1 MRHKILSILNIRQS
15 ESKYVFDLLPV
26 QFFIGIAT
34 SFINIIAF
42 AYFIHEY
49 SITQLPYGY
58 LTVAVCLILVNIF
71 YQKLEHKFP
80 PLILLK
86 HIITF
91 SAIIIVLLW
100 AGLRFVNEHAFTF
113 LLFVW
118 SVIFYMIAGYAFW
131 GLVSLLFNVRESKR
145 VFSIVGSGDIPA
157 KLIGYL
163 SASLLMPLI
172 GTNNLIW
179 LAVASLIVGLFLLN
193 RVIQKRN
200 WERIVDHSHIHD
212 HHIDTSLKEKNRVTF
227 FFDNPLIFTI
237 SLLSL
242 ISYNVFNLID
252 FTFLSQVK
260 LKYDSVQSLAAFVAV
275 LLGLGRLIALVMK
288 LILTSR
294 AVERLGIITC
304 LFITPVVL
312 FIFCL
317 VFLVGIN
324 HREQYV
330 YVFGLMALLTEV
342 LRSVIQEPVFFILFQ
357 PLKESLRLKGHIISK
372 GYMLAPSLIIVGLSL
387 IIFNH
392 TGIQITIPLTF
403 KIIILNLV
411 VWGVIIYFIR
421 KAYLKT
427 LHDSIRKG
435 LFSSDDIHIHD
446 QATADMLI
454 SKVKSGKENEIIFAL
469 NLLEN
474 ASHSSFA
481 KLLSEQL
488 QSPFHSVR
496 AFALDRMDAL
506 GMLSPA
512 ILHKS
517 LEDETSQEVRD
528 KIVALL
534 CRHDEK
540 FLLEAS
546 KNLHS
551 FDNNMKRTVI
561 AALLNQSEFTHLLA
575 AGNELN
581 LLLNSSDPVE
591 KLVAIDIIGELKN
604 TRFTNGLRQL
614 LKDESISVKRN
625 AVITVCRLKLT
636 ELVPDITTLFEHP
649 TEKYLAMQGFI
660 QYGDDFFIENA
671 AHIEKT
677 SDKYEELYV
686 KIAAKIKGSHSTVY
700 LLSKLEEPIPEKI
713 KLVYALWSKEFI
725 ANSNEETVQLHRVLD
740 KHLAASIEKIKYYHA
755 LPDLA
760 AYSMMKKSV
769 EGEINADLGIALKI
783 CAILFGRKEVNRT
796 LELID
801 TGQQSR
807 MINAMEILEMVLP
820 KKIMRDIN
828 QLFDFIL
835 DPTHTLKAVN
845 YTDVPFIVKQIVF
858 RQELLFQPWSKSVCI
873 YGSWK
878 NNLSEVLLYLKEQ
891 PDTDK
896 NILFRET
903 REHVLKEL
911 N

>member
-1 MRHKILSILNIRQS
+1 MRQKILSILNIRQS

-118 SVIFYMIAGYAFW
+118 SIIFYMIAGYAFW

-179 LAVASLIVGLFLLN
+179 LAVVSLIVGLFLLN
-193 RVIQKRN
+193 RVIHKRN
-200 WERIVDHSHIHD
+200 WERVVDHSHVHD
-212 HHIDTSLKEKNRVTF
+212 HHIDTSLKEKNRFTF

-260 LKYDSVQSLAAFVAV
+260 LKYESVQSLAAFVAV

-294 AVERLGIITC
+294 AIERLGIITC

-312 FIFCL
+312 FTFCL

-387 IIFNH
+387 IIFNN

-411 VWGVIIYFIR
+411 VWGIIIYFIR

-427 LHDSIRKG
+427 LHESIRKG

-454 SKVKSGKENEIIFAL
+454 NKVRSGKENEIIFAL

-474 ASHSSFA
+474 AAHTSFE
-481 KLLSEQL
+481 KLLKNNC
-488 QSPFHSVR
+488 
-496 AFALDRMDAL
+496 AALFSICTLLPLVVADVL
-506 GMLSPA
+506 GMLNPA
-512 ILHKS
+512 TLHKS
-517 LEDETSQEVRD
+517 LEDAESCKSQEVRD
-528 KIVALL
+528 KIVGHAKMQA
-534 CRHDEK
+534 RRK
-540 FLLEAS
+540 IFTEAS

-561 AALLNQSEFTHLLA
+561 AAFLSELKSEFTHLLA

-581 LLLNSSDPVE
+581 LLLTQMNHQ
-591 KLVAIDIIGELKN
+591 KN
-604 TRFTNGLRQL
+604 
-614 LKDESISVKRN
+614 
-625 AVITVCRLKLT
+625 
-636 ELVPDITTLFEHP
+636 
-649 TEKYLAMQGFI
+649 
-660 QYGDDFFIENA
+660 
-671 AHIEKT
+671 
-677 SDKYEELYV
+677 
-686 KIAAKIKGSHSTVY
+686 
-700 LLSKLEEPIPEKI
+700 
-713 KLVYALWSKEFI
+713 
-725 ANSNEETVQLHRVLD
+725 
-740 KHLAASIEKIKYYHA
+740 
-755 LPDLA
+755 
-760 AYSMMKKSV
+760 
-769 EGEINADLGIALKI
+769 
-783 CAILFGRKEVNRT
+783 
-796 LELID
+796 
-801 TGQQSR
+801 
-807 MINAMEILEMVLP
+807 
-820 KKIMRDIN
+820 
-828 QLFDFIL
+828 
-835 DPTHTLKAVN
+835 
-845 YTDVPFIVKQIVF
+845 
-858 RQELLFQPWSKSVCI
+858 
-873 YGSWK
+873 
-878 NNLSEVLLYLKEQ
+878 
-891 PDTDK
+891 
-896 NILFRET
+896 
-903 REHVLKEL
+903 
-911 N
+911 